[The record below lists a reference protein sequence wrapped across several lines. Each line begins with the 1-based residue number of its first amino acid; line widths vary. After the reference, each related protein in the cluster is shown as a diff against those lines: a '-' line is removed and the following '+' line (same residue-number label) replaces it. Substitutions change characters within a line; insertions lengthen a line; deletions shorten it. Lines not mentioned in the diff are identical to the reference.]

1 MKKNLSIFLYSL
13 GSGGAERVASILVN
27 KLHKKYKITLVLMN
41 DTIFYKVPEEVEFI
55 YLEKSLPFE
64 SGIKKLLKLPLL
76 GLKYKKILKEK
87 EIDISLSLMTRPN
100 YINIFAK
107 IFGSGIRT
115 ILSERSMFSLYYS
128 GNSLQSL
135 INKKLVRLYNLAD
148 LVIPNSKENSLDLI
162 ENFKIRTK
170 IKTIYNLIDIKTIKE
185 NSQEEIE
192 IEKRRFTFVTIGRL
206 DEGKNHKLLIEA
218 LKLSG
223 LDAEL
228 WIIGEGELKNNLQ
241 LIIDNLKLNDK
252 VKLLGRQRNPYKFI
266 TKADCFVFSS
276 NHEGFPN
283 VLLEALSCGLPIIS
297 TDCSAGPRE
306 ILAPKSD
313 FRKKTDEIELA
324 EYGIL
329 TRLNDIKAMKKA
341 MQIIYSDEDLR
352 DDYKKKAIIRAKDFD
367 IDTILKEW
375 ERVIDE

>member
-27 KLHKKYKITLVLMN
+27 KLYKKYNITLVLMN
-41 DTIFYKVPEEVEFI
+41 DTIFYKVPEAVEII
-55 YLEKSLPFE
+55 YLEKSKINE
-64 SGIKKLLKLPLL
+64 SGIKKLLKLPFL

-128 GNSLQSL
+128 GNSLQAL
-135 INKKLVRLYNLAD
+135 INKKLVKLYNFAD

-162 ENFKIRTK
+162 KNFNIKTN
-170 IKTIYNLIDIKTIKE
+170 IKTIYNLIDIKSIKE
-185 NSQEEIE
+185 KSQQEID

-206 DEGKNHKLLIEA
+206 DEGKNHKLLIKAIKDIEA
-218 LKLSG
+218 
-223 LDAEL
+223 DL
-228 WIIGEGELKNNLQ
+228 WIIGDGKLKEDLGFRIED
-241 LIIDNLKLNDK
+241 LGLKDRI
-252 VKLLGRQRNPYKFI
+252 KLLGRQKNPYKFLSR
-266 TKADCFVFSS
+266 ADCFVFSS

-283 VLLEALSCGLPIIS
+283 VLLEALACNLPIIS

-313 FRKKTDEIELA
+313 FRKKSNDIDVV

-329 TRLNDIKAMKKA
+329 TKVNDIKAMKKA
-341 MQIIYSDEDLR
+341 MQIIYNDKDLR
-352 DDYKKKAIIRAKDFD
+352 NDYKKKAIIRAKDFD

>member
-1 MKKNLSIFLYSL
+1 MKNLSIFLYSL
-13 GSGGAERVASILVN
+13 GSGGAERVASILIN
-27 KLHKKYKITLVLMN
+27 KLYKKYNITLVLMN
-41 DTIFYKVPEEVEFI
+41 DTIFYKVPEKVEII
-55 YLEKSLPFE
+55 YIEKSKINE
-64 SGIKKLLKLPLL
+64 SGIKKLLKLPFL

-135 INKKLVRLYNLAD
+135 INKKLVKLYNFAD

-162 ENFKIRTK
+162 KNFKINTK
-170 IKTIYNLIDIKTIKE
+170 IKTIYNLIDIKSIKE
-185 NSQEEIE
+185 KSQEEID
-192 IEKRRFTFVTIGRL
+192 IKKRKFTFVTIGRL

-218 LKLSG
+218 LKLSR

-228 WIIGEGELKNNLQ
+228 WIIGEGELKNNLK

-252 VKLLGRQRNPYKFI
+252 VKLLGRQKNPYKFLSR
-266 TKADCFVFSS
+266 ADCFVFSS

-283 VLLEALSCGLPIIS
+283 VLLEALSCNLPIIS

-313 FRKKTDEIELA
+313 FRKKSNDIDVV

-329 TRLNDIKAMKKA
+329 TKVNDAKVMKKA
-341 MQIIYSDEDLR
+341 MQIIYSDKDLR
-352 DDYKKKAIIRAKDFD
+352 NDYKKKAIIRAKDFD
-367 IDTILKEW
+367 IYTILKEW
-375 ERVIDE
+375 ERIIDE